1 MILAEANATAKV
13 NGGVGG
19 DDAVALTHLN
29 NARAFANAKFPPPT
43 NDGSVALPV
52 LAGTGAGLFTAIMN
66 EKWIALFQNM
76 ESISD
81 YRRTCIPDITP
92 SHNTQGFTKVP
103 GRLFYPQNERNVNTN
118 IPDPSAQLANNGF
131 RNQGDLD
138 NCTRTAP

>member
-1 MILAEANATAKV
+1 LILAEANATAKV
-13 NGGVGG
+13 NGGGGG

-29 NARAFANAKFPPPT
+29 NARAFANAKFPPPS

-52 LAGTGAGLFTAIMN
+52 LAGTGAPLFTAIMN
-66 EKWIALFQNM
+66 EKWIATFQNM
-76 ESISD
+76 ESMSD

-92 SHNTQGFTKVP
+92 SHNTQSFTKVP

-118 IPDPSAQLANNGF
+118 IPDPSAQLANHGF

-138 NCTRTAP
+138 NCVRTAP